1 MKLLIIGGVAGGATA
16 AARARRLNEYA
27 EIILFE
33 RGEFISFANCGLPYY
48 IGEVI
53 KKRDSLLVTTVD
65 AFKKRYNI
73 DIRVFTEVTAIDRKN
88 KTVAVKDLRN
98 GKTYHESY
106 EKIILSPGAE
116 PLRPP
121 IQGIDAD
128 NIFNLR
134 NIPDSD
140 RIKAFVDTRKPESA
154 VVVGGGFIGL
164 EMAENLVIR
173 GIRTTIIEKLDQVM
187 PSLDP
192 EMSSFLS
199 IHLREKGVACVLGE
213 GIQSFSQE
221 NGRLQA
227 HTDKGRIFDCDLAIL
242 SIGIKPENRLARE
255 AGLLISPKG
264 GIRVSATMQ
273 TSDPDI
279 YAVGDAVEVTD
290 YSTGFATMTALAG
303 PANKQGRIAADN
315 VMGRSTIFRG
325 TLGTSV
331 VKIFELT
338 VATTGASERFL
349 KNNNISFL
357 VSYTHSWSHAS
368 YYPNAEMI
376 AIKLLF
382 SPGSGK
388 ILGAQIIGKQ
398 GVDKRIDVIATA
410 IHGSMTVY
418 DLEELE
424 LAYAPPYSSAKD
436 PVNIAGFV
444 AANIL
449 KGDVRN
455 INWNELLD
463 LDPDTDVLIDLRSK
477 DELKQAVTIANALHI
492 PLPELRDRATELDP
506 TKNYILFCAVGLR
519 GYVGY
524 RILSQKGFNARNLA
538 GGYKTWLGAQEKIM
552 AESPDTPHHNTVPQA
567 MGDPEAVE
575 SCQKTMTAEH
585 SRLSDDD
592 DFCDDG
598 RSGKI

>member
-1 MKLLIIGGVAGGATA
+1 MKLLVIGGVAGGATA
-16 AARARRLNEYA
+16 AARARRLNENA
-27 EIILFE
+27 EIVVFE

-53 KKRDSLLVTTVD
+53 KKRDDLLVTTVE
-65 AFKKRYNI
+65 AFKARYNI
-73 DIRVFTEVTAIDRKN
+73 DIRIFTEVTAIHREN
-88 KTVAVKDLRN
+88 KTVAVTDVRS
-98 GKTYHESY
+98 GETYLESY
-106 EKIILSPGAE
+106 DKIILSPGAE
-116 PLRPP
+116 PFKPP

-140 RIKAFVDTRKPESA
+140 RIKAFLDTRKPASA

-173 GIRTTIIEKLDQVM
+173 GIKTTIIEKLDQVM
-187 PSLDP
+187 PSLDH
-192 EMSSFLS
+192 EMACFLS
-199 IHLREKGVACVLGE
+199 AHLKEKGVTCVLGE
-213 GIQSFSQE
+213 GISAFSQKD
-221 NGRLQA
+221 GRLQA
-227 HTDKGRIFDCDLAIL
+227 HTDKGRTFDCDLAIL
-242 SIGIKPENRLARE
+242 SIGVKPENRLARK
-255 AGLLISPKG
+255 AGLAISPKG
-264 GIRVSATMQ
+264 GIRVGATMQ

-279 YAVGDAVEVTD
+279 YAVGDAVEVND
-290 YSTGFATMTALAG
+290 YTTGFATMTALAG

-315 VMGRSTIFRG
+315 VMGRSSIFRG

-338 VATTGASERFL
+338 VATTGANERYL
-349 KNNNISFL
+349 KNNNIPFL
-357 VSYTHSWSHAS
+357 VSYTHSGSHAS
-368 YYPNAEMI
+368 YYPGAEMM

-382 SPGSGK
+382 SPSSGK
-388 ILGAQIIGKQ
+388 VLGAQIIGKQ

-455 INWNELLD
+455 INWNELFD
-463 LDPDTDVLIDLRSK
+463 LDADADVLIDLRNS
-477 DELKQAVTIANALHI
+477 DELKEAGDISNAIHI
-492 PLPELRDRATELDP
+492 PLPELRDRLHTLDP
-506 TKNYILFCAVGLR
+506 NKNYIMFCAIGLR

-524 RILSQKGFNARNLA
+524 RILSQKGFKARNLA
-538 GGYKTWLGAQEKIM
+538 GGYKTLLGAREKIM
-552 AESPDTPHHNTVPQA
+552 AETPGTQLWR
-567 MGDPEAVE
+567 
-575 SCQKTMTAEH
+575 AE
-585 SRLSDDD
+585 
-592 DFCDDG
+592 
-598 RSGKI
+598 